1 MIKFGN
7 KNIFITGGT
16 SGIGLACAKQFAN
29 LGANTMIFSRNQ
41 HHFEKAKKEIK
52 GIKQDDSVRLAHMPL
67 DVSDNDMTVNVMEE
81 AVKKN
86 GPPDILINCAGRA
99 LPNYFE
105 DITYK
110 QFEDTIKINLFGT
123 RNTIAALLPH
133 MKKKGGHI
141 INVSS
146 IAGFTGVFGYTD
158 YAASKFGVIGF
169 SESLRSELKKYRIQ
183 VSVLCPPDTDTPGL
197 KAENATKPEETRVVA
212 ENGGLLTPD
221 YVAKAMIKGIGK
233 TNFIIVPGFM
243 GKVTYMAKR
252 FVPGVVEKIM
262 DRAVKKVQNK

>member
-1 MIKFGN
+1 MIKLSN
-7 KNIFITGGT
+7 KNVFITGGT

-41 HHFEKAKKEIK
+41 QHFENAKKVIK
-52 GIKQDDSVRLAHMPL
+52 GFKQNDSIRLAHMPL
-67 DVSDNDMTVNVMEE
+67 DVSDNEMTINVMEE
-81 AVKKN
+81 AVKII

-99 LPNYFE
+99 LPNHFE
-105 DITYK
+105 DITYT
-110 QFEDTIKINLFGT
+110 QFEDTIKINLFGP

-158 YAASKFGVIGF
+158 YAASKFGIIGF
-169 SESLRSELKKYRIQ
+169 SESLRSELKKYRIRI
-183 VSVLCPPDTDTPGL
+183 SVLCPPDTDTPGL
-197 KAENATKPEETRVVA
+197 KAENATKPEETRAVA
-212 ENGGLLTPD
+212 KNGGLLTPD
-221 YVAKAMIKGIGK
+221 YVAEFMIKGIGK
-233 TNFIIVPGFM
+233 NKFIIVPGFM

-252 FVPGVVEKIM
+252 LVPGVVEAIM
-262 DRAVKKVQNK
+262 DRTIKKVQNK